1 VYAVSGI
8 WLLTCSLVLL
18 GIFFT
23 KTGSDFSRIWL
34 ATWFVL
40 TYLELIF
47 IRLALSIG
55 LRFIRFHQYN
65 LKRVGLIGSGPL
77 ASEINEK
84 ITANRSSG
92 FLLTHHLDADDFSA
106 IGSLAKIH
114 LDEIWIALPI
124 DETSTLT
131 PILKALNNSSA
142 SIKFIP
148 DMFTFRLINHGMS
161 EVLGMPMLNLTSS
174 PFVGSNLLIKTIE
187 DLFLS
192 ALILVFISPIMILI
206 AIGVKL
212 TSPGPVFYRQKRV
225 GLNGKSFMMLKFRSM
240 PVDTEKT
247 GAVWGSSNSKVVHP
261 FSTYIRKYNLDEL
274 PQFFNVLLGQMS
286 IVGPRPERAEFIQGF
301 QDEIPN
307 YMKKHLVKAGITG
320 WAQVHGL
327 RGDTDLVRRI
337 EFDLFY
343 IEHWSI
349 WLDLRIIAMTIVETI
364 LPNKKDGHVGAKKS
378 S

>member
-1 VYAVSGI
+1 
-8 WLLTCSLVLL
+8 L

-34 ATWFVL
+34 GTWFVL

-47 IRLALSIG
+47 IRLGLAIG
-55 LRFIRFHQYN
+55 LRFIRFHNYN
-65 LKRVGLIGSGPL
+65 VKRIGLIGSGPL
-77 ASEINEK
+77 ASGINEK
-84 ITANRSSG
+84 ITTNRSSG
-92 FLLTHHLDADDFSA
+92 FLLTHHLDADDLSA

-124 DETSTLT
+124 DKTSALT
-131 PILKALNNSSA
+131 PILKALNHSPA

-192 ALILVFISPIMILI
+192 TLILFFISPIMILI
-206 AIGVKL
+206 ALGVKL
-212 TSPGPVFYRQKRV
+212 TSPGPIFYRQKRV

-240 PVDTEKT
+240 PADTEKT
-247 GAVWGSSNSKVVHP
+247 GAVWGSSDSKVIHP
-261 FSTYIRKYNLDEL
+261 FSAFIRKYNLDEL

-286 IVGPRPERAEFIQGF
+286 IVGPRPERAEFIQDF
-301 QDEIPN
+301 QNEIPN

-349 WLDLRIIAMTIVETI
+349 WLDLRIIAMTIIETI
-364 LPNKKDGHVGAKKS
+364 LPNKKDGHVGDKKS